1 MLLLGIILIH
11 ITTIM
16 RNSIYFR
23 PTEISTKTSFLSQGF
38 SVPRVLCAIVL
49 LMLIAPAVADA
60 CEMCKT
66 AIPTEGD
73 SESAAELS
81 RGFYWS
87 ILVMMFSPFVL
98 VGAVGLLVFN
108 AYRQQKKKDHPN
120 SP

>member
-1 MLLLGIILIH
+1 M
-11 ITTIM
+11 T
-16 RNSIYFR
+16 NPFYFR
-23 PTEISTKTSFLSQGF
+23 PIKISTKTSFLSQGL
-38 SVPRVLCAIVL
+38 SVLRMLCAIVL
-49 LMLIAPAVADA
+49 LMLTASAAADA

-73 SESAAELS
+73 SESAAELAQ
-81 RGFYWS
+81 GFYWS

-108 AYRQQKKKDHPN
+108 AYRQQKKKEHPN